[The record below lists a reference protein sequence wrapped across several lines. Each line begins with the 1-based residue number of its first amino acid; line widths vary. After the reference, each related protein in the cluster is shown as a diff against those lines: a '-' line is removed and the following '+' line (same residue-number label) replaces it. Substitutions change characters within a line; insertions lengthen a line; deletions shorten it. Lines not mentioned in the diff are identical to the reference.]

1 MKFLLIKSFSGFG
14 DRIEH
19 LLCSLQYAKCSGRIL
34 VIDWTDHVWCGKDA
48 NKDFNYYFILKDTD
62 TMNLKDFKTMFINR
76 QKANKRLTVF
86 PDFHYENIL
95 RRSDEKN
102 IKFLCKDIQNLFK
115 NVITKKMEDLQ
126 YDIIVTS
133 DFEKRNH
140 AGVFSISK
148 LLYKPFIL
156 EYIKEDPNYHFLINN
171 DFVSIHLRGT
181 DRSSYTE
188 ENRPDLSN
196 FSHHIDDYVDKL
208 IKKIPQGT
216 KNILLLSDSNILIS
230 HFLEKVEDN
239 YNIMQ
244 TTNEKSSENIGLHII
259 PRDCK
264 LKCNLE
270 LLKDFYFMTFSTHV
284 ICDQISRFS
293 LVAKRVC
300 DIKHGRKIV

>member
-19 LLCSLQYAKCSGRIL
+19 LLCSLQYAKYSGRTL
-34 VIDWTDHVWCGKDA
+34 VIDWTDHVWCGNET
-48 NKDFNYYFILKDTD
+48 NKDFYYYFVLKDTE
-62 TMNLKDFKTMFINR
+62 TMNLKDFKTLFINR

-86 PDFHYENIL
+86 PDFHYQNML

-102 IKFLCKDIQNLFK
+102 IKFLCKDIQDLFRK
-115 NVITKKMEDLQ
+115 VITKEMEDLPH
-126 YDIIVTS
+126 DIIVTS
-133 DFEKRNH
+133 DMERRNH
-140 AGVFSISK
+140 AGVFSISR
-148 LLYKPFIL
+148 LLYKSFIL
-156 EYIKEDPNYHFLINN
+156 EYIKEDPNYNFLMKN
-171 DFVSIHLRGT
+171 DFITIHLRGT

-188 ENRPDLSN
+188 ENRPDLTN
-196 FSHHIDDYVDKL
+196 FSHHKDVYVDKL

-230 HFLEKVEDN
+230 HFLENVEDI
-239 YNIMQ
+239 YNIIQ
-244 TTNEKSSENIGLHII
+244 TSNEKSSENIGLHIQ

-284 ICDQISRFS
+284 ICDEISRFS
-293 LVAKRVC
+293 LVGKRVC
-300 DIKHGRKIV
+300 DIKHGREID